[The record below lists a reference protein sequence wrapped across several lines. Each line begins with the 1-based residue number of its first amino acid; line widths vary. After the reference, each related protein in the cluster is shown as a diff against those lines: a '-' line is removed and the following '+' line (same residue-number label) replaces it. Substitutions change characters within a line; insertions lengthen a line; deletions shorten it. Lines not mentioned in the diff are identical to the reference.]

1 MKGRVET
8 EGTGIK
14 GKSKEGIYCQGKVR
28 IVMFTTLPSRPTA
41 PMNVSGQS
49 KFLVT
54 ARDSNPG
61 RLGSH
66 PEPWNY

>member
-1 MKGRVET
+1 MKGRVEI

-14 GKSKEGIYCQGKVR
+14 GKSKEGLYFYPVR
-28 IVMFTTLPSRPTA
+28 IVMSFYHLPSRPTA
-41 PMNVSGQS
+41 PTNVSGQS